1 LWGNFSWVFSPRLG
15 NIGPAVY
22 EQFETIIDYTH
33 QRVVLIRLD
42 PAGHR
47 LINVPAYTPKWT
59 APLVVELAE
68 AGTNLKLA
76 VGPDNTLDTL
86 TTANNTQV
94 KLLDTG
100 TPASQGDILGYDF
113 LSHLGVFGLNQRT
126 HQFILSH

>member
-1 LWGNFSWVFSPRLG
+1 MFSPRLG